1 MLLFANLDRTLSRIG
16 DNAGVRGRRGR
27 RLSAA
32 IEPFKAR
39 RIYLVLRDRIAGG
52 ALPAGTRL
60 PGEPDLAAEHG
71 VARATMRRALDQ
83 LAEDGLVER
92 RPGVGTFVR
101 GGAALPLVVADVSD
115 VLTHLKE
122 MGRRTEVRLLSF
134 GYVVPPAPVAQ
145 VLELPPGEAAQCAVR
160 VRRMAE
166 GPFSHL
172 TTHVPGRIGH
182 TYSEADLA
190 SQPLLALLERSG
202 LRIGRARQ
210 SIGATLAGPEV
221 AAWLDV
227 EIGAP
232 LIALT
237 RLVQDEE
244 GRPVEHLRALYRPD
258 RFSLQM
264 QLQRTGSEGD
274 RRWSP
279 MPPSPVG
286 AISK

>member
-1 MLLFANLDRTLSRIG
+1 MRGGRL
-16 DNAGVRGRRGR
+16 NAAV
-27 RLSAA
+27 
-32 IEPFKAR
+32 EPFKAR

-52 ALPAGTRL
+52 SLPVGARL

-71 VARATMRRALDQ
+71 VARVTIRRALDQ
-83 LAEDGLVER
+83 LAQDGLVER

-101 GGAALPLVVADVSD
+101 GGAALPPTVVDFSD
-115 VLTHLKE
+115 VFSHLKE

-134 GYVVPPAPVAQ
+134 GYVLPPPGVAES
-145 VLELPPGEAAQCAVR
+145 LELPPGEAAQCAVR

-172 TTHVPGRIGH
+172 TTHVPGRIGR

-190 SQPLLALLERSG
+190 NQPLLALLERSG

-210 SIGATLAGPEV
+210 SIGAALAGPET
-221 AAWLDV
+221 AQWLEV

-237 RLVQDEE
+237 RLVQDED

-258 RFSLQM
+258 RFSFEM
-264 QLQRTGSEGD
+264 QLQRTGADGE

-279 MPPSPVG
+279 LSHPGEAMITAQRAARPRKPERTS
-286 AISK
+286 SR

>member
-1 MLLFANLDRTLSRIG
+1 M
-16 DNAGVRGRRGR
+16 
-27 RLSAA
+27 SAA
-32 IEPFKAR
+32 VEPFKAR
-39 RIYLVLRDRIAGG
+39 RIYLVLRDRIASGL
-52 ALPAGTRL
+52 LPAGTRL

-71 VARATMRRALDQ
+71 VARVTMRRALDQ
-83 LAEDGLVER
+83 LARDGLVER

-101 GGAALPLVVADVSD
+101 GGTAMPPTAVDFSD
-115 VLTHLKE
+115 VFSHLKE

-134 GYVVPPAPVAQ
+134 GYIMPPPDVATA
-145 VLELPPGEAAQCAVR
+145 LDLPPGEAAQRAVR

-172 TTHVPGRIGH
+172 TTHVPGRIGR
-182 TYSEADLA
+182 TYSEAELG

-202 LRIGRARQ
+202 TGIGHARQ

-221 AAWLDV
+221 AGALEV

-258 RFSLQM
+258 RFSFEM
-264 QLQRTGSEGD
+264 QLQRTGAEGA

-279 MPPSPVG
+279 VAPPTTQDPDDTPTSGHPARG
-286 AISK
+286 TARG

>member
-1 MLLFANLDRTLSRIG
+1 L
-16 DNAGVRGRRGR
+16 NAAV
-27 RLSAA
+27 
-32 IEPFKAR
+32 EPFKAR

-52 ALPAGTRL
+52 ALPVGARL

-71 VARATMRRALDQ
+71 VARVTIRRALDQ
-83 LAEDGLVER
+83 LAQDGLVER

-101 GGAALPLVVADVSD
+101 GGAPLPPTVVDFSD
-115 VLTHLKE
+115 VFSHLKE

-134 GYVVPPAPVAQ
+134 GYVLPPPGVAEA
-145 VLELPPGEAAQCAVR
+145 LELSPGESAQCAVR

-172 TTHVPGRIGH
+172 TTHVPGRIGR

-221 AAWLDV
+221 AAPLEV

-258 RFSLQM
+258 RFSFEM
-264 QLQRTGSEGD
+264 QLQRTGAEGE

-279 MPPSPVG
+279 LSQPGDAKITPRRTVRARKHERNP
-286 AISK
+286 